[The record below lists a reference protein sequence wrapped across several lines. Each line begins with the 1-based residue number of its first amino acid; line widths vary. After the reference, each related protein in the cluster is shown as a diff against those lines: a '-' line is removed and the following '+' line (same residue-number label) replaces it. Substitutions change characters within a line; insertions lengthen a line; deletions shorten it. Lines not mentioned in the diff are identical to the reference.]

1 MCIISNTHGR
11 YNLLL
16 SLNETKNMTRANKII
31 SLDSAYTNRLFTCDI
46 YRRKQNNT
54 HEGVAFIWLNPH
66 EVIQPRETSGWVQNG
81 QVWVQA
87 GASILNRVQFERDKS
102 IKQTRKGFLKTFE
115 QLYLFQKNKLL
126 L

>member
-1 MCIISNTHGR
+1 
-11 YNLLL
+11 
-16 SLNETKNMTRANKII
+16 
-31 SLDSAYTNRLFTCDI
+31 
-46 YRRKQNNT
+46 
-54 HEGVAFIWLNPH
+54 
-66 EVIQPRETSGWVQNG
+66 VQNG

>member
-1 MCIISNTHGR
+1 MAINNKQTSGSRFHFHSFLQQLSVFESNKG
-11 YNLLL
+11 
-16 SLNETKNMTRANKII
+16 S
-31 SLDSAYTNRLFTCDI
+31 
-46 YRRKQNNT
+46 
-54 HEGVAFIWLNPH
+54 WLNPH

>member
-1 MCIISNTHGR
+1 MWRCREHR
-11 YNLLL
+11 WL
-16 SLNETKNMTRANKII
+16 K
-31 SLDSAYTNRLFTCDI
+31 SAE
-46 YRRKQNNT
+46 KQNKT
-54 HEGVAFIWLNPH
+54 ARQKTSCLFWLNPH

>member
-1 MCIISNTHGR
+1 MKIEVANDPERLTCVALYSR
-11 YNLLL
+11 
-16 SLNETKNMTRANKII
+16 ETYTPARFVGIQTASSHLTSIAAEQSSTRLGA
-31 SLDSAYTNRLFTCDI
+31 ALF
-46 YRRKQNNT
+46 
-54 HEGVAFIWLNPH
+54 WLNLH
-66 EVIQPRETSGWVQNG
+66 EVIQSRESRGCVQNG

>member
-1 MCIISNTHGR
+1 MIGYNVII
-11 YNLLL
+11 LLHPKL
-16 SLNETKNMTRANKII
+16 RQNRRAETPG
-31 SLDSAYTNRLFTCDI
+31 
-46 YRRKQNNT
+46 KQNKT
-54 HEGVAFIWLNPH
+54 ARQKTDCLFWLNPH